1 MSIDLN
7 TEFPQDEQLI
17 YLNHA
22 AVAPWPKRTADA
34 VAEFARENI
43 TLGAQ
48 HYPRWLQ
55 KEQQLREQFA
65 QLINAASTDDIALQ
79 KNTSEG
85 LSAIAYGLDWQQGD
99 NVVISNHEFPS
110 NRIVWES
117 LAPLGVTVRQADFNT
132 NDPVNSVINFC
143 DQNTKLVSVSSIQY
157 ASGVRIDLAPIG
169 AFCQDK
175 DILFCVDAIQSLGVF
190 PFDCQEIN
198 ADFVVADGHKW
209 MLGPEGLALFYSRE
223 TAREQ
228 LKLNQFGW
236 HMVEAMGDYDR
247 VEWDEAT
254 SARKFECGSPNMLG
268 TYALSASLSLILE
281 YGVEQIAEAVL
292 DKTAYLSE
300 RLEKIS
306 GVSILSPQTNG
317 NRSGIVTF
325 KHECTD
331 SAKLHKTLMGRKI
344 ICAHRGGGVRFSPHF
359 YTPKEKLD
367 RAISAVAELVTSD
380 T

>member
-1 MSIDLN
+1 MSINLN
-7 TEFPQDEQLI
+7 TEFPQDDQLI

-34 VAEFARENI
+34 VAKFSQENI
-43 TLGAQ
+43 TSGAQ
-48 HYPRWLQ
+48 HYPSWL
-55 KEQQLREQFA
+55 EQEQLLREQFA
-65 QLINAASTDDIALQ
+65 QLINAESTDDIALQ

-85 LSAIAYGLDWQQGD
+85 LSAIAYGLDWKQGD
-99 NVVISNHEFPS
+99 NIVISNHEFPS

-117 LAPLGVTVRQADFNT
+117 LAPLGVTVRQADFNA
-132 NDPVNSVINFC
+132 NDPVNAVISCC
-143 DQNTKLVSVSSIQY
+143 DENTKLVSISSIQY
-157 ASGVRIDLAPIG
+157 ASGIRVDLESIG
-169 AFCQDK
+169 TFCQEK

-190 PFDCQEIN
+190 PFDCQAIN

-209 MLGPEGLALFYSRE
+209 MLGPEGLALFYSRA

-236 HMVEAMGDYDR
+236 HMVELMGDYDR
-247 VEWDEAT
+247 VEWDEAK

-281 YGVEQIAEAVL
+281 YGVNHIATAVL
-292 DKTAYLSE
+292 DKTAYLGKN
-300 RLEKIS
+300 LQKIP
-306 GVSILSPQTNG
+306 GVSILSPQTDE

-325 KHECTD
+325 KHQD
-331 SAKLHKTLMGRKI
+331 SDSSELYKALMERQI

-359 YTPKEKLD
+359 YTPQEKLD
-367 RAISAVAELVTSD
+367 RAIAAVTELIHHGV
-380 T
+380 